1 MNLKIRPSSVTLIIF
16 IYLLLYCVFCRDG
29 TADKNAKIK
38 QTKIDTQNIFISHA
52 IYTPETAEDKFI
64 SCLQDQYI
72 PIWRKLQSENIID
85 ELSVFKLEQL
95 DSTATDSLP
104 CNYLI
109 LAHLCT
115 GVDAHDF
122 LNKEK
127 FLTVSHS
134 SFFKILRTEVL
145 NCVPNAYFP
154 APHPENNDEIEFLI
168 EFIAVKD
175 SAQFLKKFHDLMD
188 IYFGPVNGVLVREGK
203 LYNLYMMETREV
215 VFQVD
220 NRMAWNQIHLSGDFP
235 EFINVDWDSLY
246 TDLFRREFS
255 CELDS
260 IWALLPPRLN
270 TSINCQGELLKQLS
284 IK

>member
-1 MNLKIRPSSVTLIIF
+1 MNEKIRPSCMKLIVLIF
-16 IYLLLYCVFCRDG
+16 LQLVCVFCKEG
-29 TADKNAKIK
+29 TTGKNVKMK
-38 QTKIDTQNIFISHA
+38 HTKTDTQNIFISHV
-52 IYTPETAEDKFI
+52 IYTPEATVHKFI
-64 SCLQDQYI
+64 SHLQNEQL
-72 PIWRKLQSENIID
+72 PVWRKLRSESIID
-85 ELSVFKLEQL
+85 ELSVFRLAQL
-95 DSTATDSLP
+95 DSTTTDSLP

-109 LAHLCT
+109 LTHLRT
-115 GVDAHDF
+115 GVNARDF
-122 LNKEK
+122 LKKEN
-127 FLTVSHS
+127 FIMRSDS
-134 SFFKILRTEVL
+134 SLFKLLRTEVL

-154 APHPENNDEIEFLI
+154 ALHPENSDKIEFLV

-188 IYFGPVNGVLVREGK
+188 IYFGPANGLLVQEGK
-203 LYNLYMMETREV
+203 LYNLYMMETKEV
-215 VFQVD
+215 VYQAD

-260 IWALLPPRLN
+260 VWALLPPRLN
-270 TSINCQGELLKQLS
+270 TSINCKGELISQLS